1 MRPFLLLPALLLPAA
16 LLQAQQSTTPPPRT
30 KVTAT
35 QPVQKPVKQA
45 TPSPSTKLGPREATE
60 KTPLSEDQQ
69 TKQDALVKGNPKL
82 DEAIKALEAK
92 GGKVNGW
99 GNTDEAG
106 MKAAGAKSKG
116 KSVTGGNKKAAAS
129 AYKRKDYKA
138 ALEQYK
144 ALAADGDTEAQV
156 MLGIMHEKGQGV
168 DQDKAA
174 AYAYYG
180 HAAEQG
186 DPTAREIVRD
196 MNDKDNISNDE
207 LDQAGKK
214 YGEISQELGEPG
226 EAQNSGEKFR
236 QIREETNVNTELYE
250 RAAITNEKPAEPK
263 SP

>member
-1 MRPFLLLPALLLPAA
+1 MRPLLILPALLLPAA
-16 LLQAQQSTTPPPRT
+16 LLHAQQSTKPI
-30 KVTAT
+30 KVQAT
-35 QPVQKPVKQA
+35 QPVQTVKQTQP
-45 TPSPSTKLGPREATE
+45 TPSTRIGSPPPE
-60 KTPLSEDQQ
+60 KTPLTKEQQ

-106 MKAAGAKSKG
+106 MKAAGAKPAG
-116 KSVTGGNKKAAAS
+116 KSTGGNKKAAES

-186 DPTAREIVRD
+186 DPVAREIVRD
-196 MNDKDNISNDE
+196 MNDKDNISDDE
-207 LDQAGKK
+207 LDKAGKK

-226 EAQNSGEKFR
+226 ATQNTDEKFR
-236 QIREETNVNTELYE
+236 EIKEETNVNAELYE
-250 RAAITNEKPAEPK
+250 RAAIGEKPDAEEKPAEPK